1 MKKYRFVIQYFDIK
15 THYWWEEDF
24 ECRAWT
30 DNGAIQKAMHR
41 GYVVLRG
48 LNRTNRNIAFRPCG
62 VMVDK

>member
-1 MKKYRFVIQYFDIK
+1 MKKYRFVIQYFNIK
-15 THYWWEEDF
+15 THYRWEEDF

-30 DNGAIQKAMHR
+30 DNGAIKKALHR
-41 GYVVLRG
+41 GYVVLQR